1 MLAEDVESLSSHS
14 PRLSKQQPRTRDGVE
29 KMPEE
34 AKAALRLYCLDLQEE
49 MARTAPDPR

>member
-1 MLAEDVESLSSHS
+1 MLAEDVKSLSPPS
-14 PRLSKQQPRTRDGVE
+14 PRLSKQQPCTRDGVE

-49 MARTAPDPR
+49 MATTAPDPH